1 MTIPLISLQDRQRA
15 TMISI
20 KNIYAAAWKTTQG
33 MIHLMSETSDEEV
46 NFGSFDIDAI
56 PHTDSDHAWSTHA

>member
-1 MTIPLISLQDRQRA
+1 
-15 TMISI
+15 MISI

-56 PHTDSDHAWSTHA
+56 PHTDSDHAWANFLFVNNGKFFVFFNLII